1 LDFISCEEIMY
12 SSPYGGPWSLP
23 VKWAIP
29 VGLALSASVALAQE
43 NAGAVAP
50 TLKYH
55 SVFSQYQ
62 RFSEQPVAPWRQTN
76 DTVESI
82 GGWQA
87 YAREAQQP
95 DPADKPA
102 ATPGNMGMPSDHGS
116 MP

>member
-1 LDFISCEEIMY
+1 MD
-12 SSPYGGPWSLP
+12 SSFYGGSWSA
-23 VKWAIP
+23 KWAISI
-29 VGLALSASVALAQE
+29 GLALSASLAIAQE
-43 NAGAVAP
+43 NTGAVAP

-62 RFSEQPVAPWRQTN
+62 GFSEQPVAPWRETN

-82 GGWQA
+82 GGWQV

-102 ATPGNMGMPSDHGS
+102 ATPGNMGMPSDHGRT
-116 MP
+116 P

>member
-1 LDFISCEEIMY
+1 MY

-95 DPADKPA
+95 DPADKPT

-116 MP
+116 TP